1 MTTRRALDQ
10 RLCVAGPSA
19 ENGIPR
25 TMQNSSVLDSLR
37 AVAVILVLLD
47 HLVETIGAA
56 SSPISIRIAWQ
67 LGRLGIILFFVHTTY
82 VLMMSMQRRGFTG
95 STLVKDFYVRRW
107 FRIYPLSLAT
117 IATVILVGV
126 PRTPWSG
133 LHPELTLATVLSNVL
148 LVQDLTHAEDLL
160 GPMWSLSPEVLM
172 YLALPFLFLIVR
184 ARPLWSTVAALW
196 ICAVIV
202 AVVVG
207 TDLSVGYFAPC
218 FMSGVVAFW
227 VRERPGGSRWPFWA
241 WALALS
247 SIIALYLG
255 IGSLSEEVN
264 VGAVGSG
271 CCLLMGVLLPGF
283 AETDNRAVRVTS
295 HVVAKYSY
303 GIYLGHMIALW
314 LAFSVLSEWSPVARW
329 GVFAAAMVILPYA
342 GYHLIEGPMIQI
354 GNKVAGFVT
363 RPRLS
368 AFLPE
373 VS

>member
-1 MTTRRALDQ
+1 MQ
-10 RLCVAGPSA
+10 
-19 ENGIPR
+19 
-25 TMQNSSVLDSLR
+25 QNSTVLDSLR
-37 AVAVILVLLD
+37 AVAVTLVLLD

-67 LGRLGIILFFVHTTY
+67 LGRLGVILFFVHTTY
-82 VLMMSMQRRGFTG
+82 VLMMSMQRRGLTG
-95 STLVKDFYVRRW
+95 PALVKDFYVRRA

-117 IATVILVGV
+117 IAAVILVGV

-133 LHPELTLATVLSNVL
+133 LHPELTPATVLSNVL

-202 AVVVG
+202 AAVAESAG
-207 TDLSVGYFAPC
+207 APQLSVAYFAPC

-227 VRERPGGSRWPFWA
+227 VRERRGGSWPFWA

-255 IGSLSEEVN
+255 IGSLSEEVH
-264 VGAVGSG
+264 VAAVGSG
-271 CCLLMGVLLPGF
+271 CCLLLSVLLPGF
-283 AETDNRAVRVTS
+283 AETDSRAVRVTS

-314 LAFSVLSEWSPVARW
+314 LASSLLSEWSPVARW
-329 GVFAAAMVILPYA
+329 GVFAAAMVVLPYA

-354 GNKVAGFVT
+354 GNKVAGLVT

-368 AFLPE
+368 GFLPE
-373 VS
+373 VSGN

>member
-1 MTTRRALDQ
+1 MQ
-10 RLCVAGPSA
+10 
-19 ENGIPR
+19 
-25 TMQNSSVLDSLR
+25 QNSTVLDSLR
-37 AVAVILVLLD
+37 AVAVTLVLLD

-67 LGRLGIILFFVHTTY
+67 LGRLGVILFFVHTTY
-82 VLMMSMQRRGFTG
+82 VLMMSMQRRGLTG
-95 STLVKDFYVRRW
+95 PTLVKDFYVRRG
-107 FRIYPLSLAT
+107 FRIYPLALAAV
-117 IATVILVGV
+117 ATVILFGI

-133 LHPELTLATVLSNVL
+133 LHPELTPVTVLSNVL
-148 LVQDLTHAEDLL
+148 LVQDLTSAPALL

-196 ICAVIV
+196 FCAVIV
-202 AVVVG
+202 AVVAESSG
-207 TDLSVGYFAPC
+207 APQLSVAYFAPC

-227 VRERPGGSRWPFWA
+227 ARERREGSWPFWA
-241 WALALS
+241 WALSLS

-255 IGSLSEEVN
+255 IGTLSKEVH
-264 VGAVGSG
+264 VAAAAWC

-283 AETDNRAVRVTS
+283 AETGSRAVRVTS

-314 LAFSVLSEWSPVARW
+314 LAFSLLSEWPRVAQW
-329 GVFAAAMVILPYA
+329 GVFAAVMVALPYA
-342 GYHLIEGPMIQI
+342 GYHLIEEPLIQI

-363 RPRLS
+363 RPRLPNL
-368 AFLPE
+368 LPE
-373 VS
+373 VSGN

>member
-1 MTTRRALDQ
+1 MGR
-10 RLCVAGPSA
+10 
-19 ENGIPR
+19 
-25 TMQNSSVLDSLR
+25 NSSVLDSLR
-37 AVAVILVLLD
+37 AVAVTLVLVD
-47 HLVETIGAA
+47 HVVETIGAA

-67 LGRLGIILFFVHTTY
+67 LGRLGVLLFFVHTTC
-82 VLMMSMQRRGFTG
+82 VLMMSMARRGVG
-95 STLVKDFYVRRW
+95 SALVKDFVKDFYVRRA
-107 FRIYPLSLAT
+107 FRIYPLALVAV
-117 IATVILVGV
+117 ATVVLFGI

-133 LHPELTLATVLSNVL
+133 LHPELTPVTVLSNVL
-148 LVQDLTHAEDLL
+148 LVQDLTGATSLL

-172 YLALPFLFLIVR
+172 YLALPFLFLIIR
-184 ARPLWSTVAALW
+184 ARPLLSTVATLW
-196 ICAVIV
+196 ICAVLV
-202 AVVVG
+202 AVVVESAG
-207 TDLSVGYFAPC
+207 APQLSVGYFAPS

-227 VRERPGGSRWPFWA
+227 IWERRGGSRWPFWT

-255 IGSLSEEVN
+255 IGSLSEEVH
-264 VGAVGSG
+264 VAAVGSG
-271 CCLLMGVLLPGF
+271 CCLLLGVLLPGF
-283 AETDNRAVRVTS
+283 AETDSRTVRVTS

-314 LAFSVLSEWSPVARW
+314 LAFSLLSEWSPVARW
-329 GVFAAAMVILPYA
+329 GVFAAAMVVFPYA

-373 VS
+373 VSGN